1 MARPRVYRA
10 EGVVLRRRNLGEA
23 DSILT
28 VFSREEGRFDAIAK
42 GVRKARSRMRGHL
55 EPLTRSRLLLARGRT
70 LDVFTQAETVSA
82 HRRLREDLG
91 AGAEALCCIELVDR
105 FTGEREPLPELYALL
120 VAALEALD
128 AGGGPL
134 VARHFELRLL
144 SLLGYE
150 PRIDVCALCE
160 GRLPEEETLLSPSV
174 GGLVCRPCRARAG
187 GGRAVSV
194 AVVKLLRFARRVDA
208 ESFATVRAS
217 TSDAAELRA
226 AIVELVRYHLDRE
239 PNARRFAEGVGALER
254 RAAREAF
261 PATADAVD

>member
-1 MARPRVYRA
+1 MPRPRVYRA
-10 EGVVLRRRNLGEA
+10 EGVILRRRNLGEA

-28 VFSREEGRFDAIAK
+28 VFSPGEGKFDAIAR

-82 HRRLREDLG
+82 YRRLREDL
-91 AGAEALCCIELVDR
+91 AASAEALCCLELVDR

-120 VAALEALD
+120 LAALEALD

-134 VARHFELRLL
+134 VARHFEQGLL

-150 PRIDVCALCE
+150 PRIDACALCG
-160 GRLPEEETLLSPSV
+160 GRLPREETLLSAAA
-174 GGLVCRPCRARAG
+174 GGLVCRPCRPDAG

-194 AVVKLLRFARRVDA
+194 SVVKLLRFARRVDA
-208 ESFATVRAS
+208 DAFAAVRAPS
-217 TSDAAELRA
+217 AEAEELRA
-226 AIVELVRYHLDRE
+226 AIAELVRYHLDRE
-239 PNARRFAEGVGALER
+239 PNARRFAEGVGALDR
-254 RAAREAF
+254 RAARGAF
-261 PATADAVD
+261 PQAADAVD